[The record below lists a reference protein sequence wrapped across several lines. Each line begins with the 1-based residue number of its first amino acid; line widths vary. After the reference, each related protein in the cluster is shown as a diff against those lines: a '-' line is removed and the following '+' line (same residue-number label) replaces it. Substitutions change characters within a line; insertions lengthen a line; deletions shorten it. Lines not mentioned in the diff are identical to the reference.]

1 MKEFRVLNKSFKS
14 SVKPGLKVLVHF
26 LSVPSCCSLT
36 IIIVWE
42 NHMQWRPTDCL
53 GVAKL

>member
-1 MKEFRVLNKSFKS
+1 MKELHVLNKSFKS
-14 SVKPGLKVLVHF
+14 SVKPRLKVLVHF
-26 LSVPSCCSLT
+26 LSVPSRWSLT
-36 IIIVWE
+36 IIIHWE

>member
-1 MKEFRVLNKSFKS
+1 MKEFRVLYKSFKS

-26 LSVPSCCSLT
+26 LSVPICWSLT

-42 NHMQWRPTDCL
+42 NHMQRRPTDCL